1 LTVPHYGETKAE
13 MKRLIKKLIEQLS
26 LDTED
31 GVAAVEY
38 AVIVGL
44 VVGGTL
50 VWFLNRSH

>member
-1 LTVPHYGETKAE
+1 MQHFL
-13 MKRLIKKLIEQLS
+13 KKLGEWLS

-44 VVGGTL
+44 IVGGIL
-50 VWFLNRSH
+50 VWYMNKSP